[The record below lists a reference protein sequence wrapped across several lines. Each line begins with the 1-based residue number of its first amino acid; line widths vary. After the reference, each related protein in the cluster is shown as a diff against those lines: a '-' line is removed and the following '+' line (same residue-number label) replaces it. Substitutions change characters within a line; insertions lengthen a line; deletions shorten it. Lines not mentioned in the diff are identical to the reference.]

1 MKNYEE
7 EIAKA
12 VRVEHDERTGKLFI
26 VFEVTS
32 EKFKKEVITS
42 WIKDLEYKL
51 NGKSLIEND
60 S

>member
-32 EKFKKEVITS
+32 ERFKKTVITD
-42 WIKDLEYKL
+42 WIKDIEYKL
-51 NGKSLIEND
+51 NEKSLISNE
-60 S
+60 